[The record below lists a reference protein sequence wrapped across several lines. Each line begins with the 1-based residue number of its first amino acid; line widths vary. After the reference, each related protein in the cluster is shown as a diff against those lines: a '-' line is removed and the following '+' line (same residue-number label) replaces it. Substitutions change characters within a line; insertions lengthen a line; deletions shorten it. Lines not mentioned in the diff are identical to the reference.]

1 MLESRWRLIERW
13 IMDYR
18 EQGDVVVV
26 TTDERLDALV
36 APQLK
41 DAVRRIVEEEHK
53 HKILVDLGNTRF
65 IDSSGCGALVA
76 SLRVV
81 IRANGELKLARPS
94 AQARSLFE
102 LTRLHRVFEIYDDVD
117 AALESFR

>member
-1 MLESRWRLIERW
+1 
-13 IMDYR
+13 MDYR